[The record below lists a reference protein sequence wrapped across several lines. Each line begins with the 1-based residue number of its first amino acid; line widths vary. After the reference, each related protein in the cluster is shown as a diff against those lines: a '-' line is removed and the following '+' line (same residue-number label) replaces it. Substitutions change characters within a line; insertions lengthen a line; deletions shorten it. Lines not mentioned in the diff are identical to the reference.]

1 MASVGGQ
8 YFLGYFAV
16 THLGRPK
23 DRVLEVMMVVRLGK
37 SGAGRGAKKDV

>member
-23 DRVLEVMMVVRLGK
+23 DRVLEVMMVRLGK